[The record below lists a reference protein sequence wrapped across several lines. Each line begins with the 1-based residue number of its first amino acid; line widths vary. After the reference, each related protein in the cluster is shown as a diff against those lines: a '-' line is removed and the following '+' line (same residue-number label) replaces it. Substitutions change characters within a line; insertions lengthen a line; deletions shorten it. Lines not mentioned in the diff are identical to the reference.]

1 MFAKMPKYVKKC
13 FFYTLVL
20 VLSFKQIIRKSL
32 LSLLELFNFFLVHV
46 QEDVNVI
53 CVDWSAGAADPNY
66 VKAAVN
72 TRLVGKQVG
81 KQSRGNNNEKKKP
94 NPSQQRWYAK
104 WKLSWNILYEHT
116 SFCTF
121 GADFHAQP
129 VLNNKISASELSEKF
144 IKSTLLVGYSFFIS
158 HLFLQ
163 H

>member
-81 KQSRGNNNEKKKP
+81 KQSRGNNNENKETQPQPATMVCKV
-94 NPSQQRWYAK
+94 
-104 WKLSWNILYEHT
+104 E
-116 SFCTF
+116 
-121 GADFHAQP
+121 AQLEYT
-129 VLNNKISASELSEKF
+129 VRAYKF
-144 IKSTLLVGYSFFIS
+144 LHVWC
-158 HLFLQ
+158 
-163 H
+163 